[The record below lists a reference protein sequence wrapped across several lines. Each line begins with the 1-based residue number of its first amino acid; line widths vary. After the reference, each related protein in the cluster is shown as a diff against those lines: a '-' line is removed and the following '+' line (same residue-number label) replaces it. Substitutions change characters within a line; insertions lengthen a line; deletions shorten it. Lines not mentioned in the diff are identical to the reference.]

1 MDRLIAAC
9 PNIEELH
16 VGKKKRENGWSMVMI
31 TEGYLDFL
39 SSVCFSK
46 LKSLSFNGFPL
57 LDGHYLSSVRL

>member
-16 VGKKKRENGWSMVMI
+16 VGKKKLEHGWSVVMI
-31 TEGYLDFL
+31 NEGYLNFM
-39 SSVCFSK
+39 SSVCFPK

-57 LDGHYLSSVRL
+57 LDGRYLPSVRL